1 MQSPTVTFLNP
12 PPDSVPIL
20 IALQWL
26 LTVQSL
32 TVTFRQGRVE
42 RLLSTM
48 PSSSESTRQPV
59 IVTSWQLSTFSPSL
73 L

>member
-1 MQSPTVTFLNP
+1 MFLKP

-26 LTVQSL
+26 LITQSW
-32 TVTFRQGRVE
+32 TTTFRQGLRE
-42 RLLSTM
+42 RLLSTI
-48 PSSSESTRQPV
+48 PSSSESTRQPL
-59 IVTSWQLSTFSPSL
+59 IVTLLQLSTFSPSL